1 MRNLGIQNIDRE
13 IIIEPNIKKDN
24 KDIIAIKE
32 LFVKLQEGYTER
44 NLDSIDKF
52 VRETFINSD
61 DICILGTGT
70 EEIFLGIERVKELFE
85 NDWKYW
91 GDVKLDLN
99 NLYIDIKNEIAWF
112 HIIGVVKQSFE
123 DTERRYDSYIDF
135 TKNIIEDNA
144 LSSKQ
149 KLTFINWVLSLAY
162 HQREGKNREEYCPL
176 DLTGILI
183 KDNNKWKFHSL
194 HFSIPRAN
202 FPDERFENSNEFID
216 SYNRQNKIRNDHKFN
231 YIDLETKYFLFNF
244 QKEFFGANSIS
255 YNTLDNYFNLEDVN
269 YVVEDNNIF
278 LGKESIYNFFNTNN
292 DFLLEFDLENSILSE
307 KNNMKWLT
315 TWGLLKGEYEEERLM
330 DTILED
336 IDELFKRDI
345 SSKDK
350 LFSMHRSISYLL
362 KESSFGKK
370 YTYPIRMTATLEKKD
385 NILLFNNLHFSYPHY
400 WIFEGKLDSLK

>member
-52 VRETFINSD
+52 VRETFINSY

-70 EEIFLGIERVKELFE
+70 EELFLGIERVKELFE

-162 HQREGKNREEYCPL
+162 HQREGKI
-176 DLTGILI
+176 G
-183 KDNNKWKFHSL
+183 K
-194 HFSIPRAN
+194 SIV
-202 FPDERFENSNEFID
+202 
-216 SYNRQNKIRNDHKFN
+216 H
-231 YIDLETKYFLFNF
+231 
-244 QKEFFGANSIS
+244 
-255 YNTLDNYFNLEDVN
+255 
-269 YVVEDNNIF
+269 
-278 LGKESIYNFFNTNN
+278 
-292 DFLLEFDLENSILSE
+292 
-307 KNNMKWLT
+307 
-315 TWGLLKGEYEEERLM
+315 
-330 DTILED
+330 
-336 IDELFKRDI
+336 
-345 SSKDK
+345 
-350 LFSMHRSISYLL
+350 
-362 KESSFGKK
+362 
-370 YTYPIRMTATLEKKD
+370 
-385 NILLFNNLHFSYPHY
+385 
-400 WIFEGKLDSLK
+400 